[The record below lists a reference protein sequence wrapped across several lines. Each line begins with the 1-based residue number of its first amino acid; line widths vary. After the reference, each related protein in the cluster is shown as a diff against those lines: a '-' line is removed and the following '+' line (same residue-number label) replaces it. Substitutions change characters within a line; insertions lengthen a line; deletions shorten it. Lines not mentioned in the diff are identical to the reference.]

1 MATVSGKMLKM
12 DSKMFTDLSGFL
24 SVIHVHI
31 HFRYQKGRHSYIRHA
46 EAMPKY
52 GFKKPKGKKQG
63 LTLMITVKLYRQPV
77 PNPGL
82 LLKVWSVFVM
92 LKSLI

>member
-1 MATVSGKMLKM
+1 MLKM

-46 EAMPKY
+46 EAKSKY
-52 GFKKPKGKKQG
+52 GFKKLKGKTRFNTYDNSQIVSTASSKS
-63 LTLMITVKLYRQPV
+63 RPP
-77 PNPGL
+77 PN
-82 LLKVWSVFVM
+82 S
-92 LKSLI
+92 